1 MGLKLE
7 NVTTT
12 VGGETHIDNIS
23 LELSPGT
30 LHVLIGPTLAGKTS
44 LMRLMAGLDKPST
57 GRVLVDGDD
66 VTGVSVRLRSVA
78 MVYQQFINYP
88 SFTVYDNIASSLRLT
103 RLSNH
108 EIDLKVREVA
118 ITMRIDPLLDRR
130 PAELSGG
137 QQQRTAIARALVKD
151 ARLLLLD
158 EPLANL
164 DYKLREE
171 LRVELQELFKRR
183 ETIVVYATTEPSE
196 ALMLGGA
203 AVVLDEGRKLQS
215 GPTLE
220 VFQNP
225 ASVAVAN
232 IFSDPP
238 MNMID
243 GEIVDGEARLGEDIR
258 LPLDG
263 HLGQL
268 SPGPYRFGVRAG
280 HLSVVSSPAHEFRF
294 GATVDFAEV
303 SGSETFIHIRHGGAA
318 WVVQEQGVHSFDL
331 DQPIDVFLDA
341 ARLFVFADSGRLV
354 AAPAPAGGGTPR

>member
-57 GRVLVDGDD
+57 GRVLVDGED

-108 EIDLKVREVA
+108 EIDLKVREAA

-151 ARLLLLD
+151 ARLLLCD
-158 EPLANL
+158 EPLA
-164 DYKLREE
+164 
-171 LRVELQELFKRR
+171 
-183 ETIVVYATTEPSE
+183 
-196 ALMLGGA
+196 
-203 AVVLDEGRKLQS
+203 
-215 GPTLE
+215 
-220 VFQNP
+220 
-225 ASVAVAN
+225 
-232 IFSDPP
+232 
-238 MNMID
+238 
-243 GEIVDGEARLGEDIR
+243 
-258 LPLDG
+258 
-263 HLGQL
+263 L
-268 SPGPYRFGVRAG
+268 S
-280 HLSVVSSPAHEFRF
+280 L
-294 GATVDFAEV
+294 
-303 SGSETFIHIRHGGAA
+303 IHI
-318 WVVQEQGVHSFDL
+318 
-331 DQPIDVFLDA
+331 
-341 ARLFVFADSGRLV
+341 
-354 AAPAPAGGGTPR
+354 